1 MGDRRK
7 AWLTVGATVTLLCTA
22 LGSITH
28 AQGIAPVRADVAAA
42 DGQADPYASQVT
54 GPPVL
59 VDDSGD
65 TTDTADASAN
75 QDGAEPVPRIGQR
88 PVVLDG
94 DVGPDE
100 SLPALRDGIIEV
112 GEPLPVEDGVDPETV
127 DTRPPEDIAIFE
139 NPPAGYDPLLFQIED
154 IDPIRDN
161 RTTTRLFRLEPYD
174 PIGIRI
180 GSFVLFPEVELGSSY
195 YSNVFRAPDAGSD
208 TAFDVKPSARL
219 VSNWSRH
226 ALELRGTIGR
236 SYFNDYDTENDES
249 YLAEARGR
257 VDVTRRTN
265 VQALVSY
272 EQAPESRSALDA
284 STTGPRAIVTT
295 ERAEA
300 ALNQRFNRL
309 SLQLR
314 GSVAEFDYSGI
325 AGVGDRNYR
334 QTEEVV
340 RGTWEFK
347 PTFSVFTEAAVNQRD
362 YDTVASSDLISR
374 SSDGQRYRVGVSFGN
389 TGQILRGEAS
399 LGYGVQTPDDRRLH
413 DVDGLIFDA
422 NATWRVSEL
431 TSVLL
436 TARSDVSETTTANV
450 GGAFARQ
457 AGVELRHSLRRYL
470 VASAGL
476 TYTTQ
481 DSQDGI
487 IDENELR
494 SMVGLE
500 YYVSPDA
507 VLFGRYA
514 HARFDAVGSASDYDS
529 DEVHIGVRIRR

>member
-7 AWLTVGATVTLLCTA
+7 AWLTVGATATLLFAVCGA
-22 LGSITH
+22 SVR
-28 AQGIAPVRADVAAA
+28 AQDAVRGAAAAAQDDSYASQMTGPPILVDDGGDGADTADVAA
-42 DGQADPYASQVT
+42 
-54 GPPVL
+54 
-59 VDDSGD
+59 
-65 TTDTADASAN
+65 N
-75 QDGAEPVPRIGQR
+75 QDGSEPVPSIGQR
-88 PVVLDG
+88 PVVKDG
-94 DVGPDE
+94 DPGPDE
-100 SLPALRDGIIEV
+100 SLPVLRDGIVDV
-112 GEPLPVEDGVDPETV
+112 GEPTPVEDGVDPETV

-180 GSFVLFPEVELGSSY
+180 GSFVLFPEVELGGSY
-195 YSNVFRAPDAGSD
+195 YSNVFRAPDARSD
-208 TAFDVKPSARL
+208 VALDVKPSARL

-236 SYFNDYDTENDES
+236 SYFNDYDTEDDES

-309 SLQLR
+309 SLQFR
-314 GSVAEFDYSGI
+314 GSVAEFDYSGV
-325 AGVGDRNYR
+325 AGVDDRNYR

-362 YDTVASSDLISR
+362 YDAVASSDLISR

-399 LGYGVQTPDDRRLH
+399 LGYGVQTPDDSRLH

-457 AGVELRHSLRRYL
+457 AGVEVRHSLRRYL

-500 YYVSPDA
+500 YYVSADA

-529 DEVHIGVRIRR
+529 DEVHIGVRLRR